1 MYLGVILILF
11 EAKMMREIIK
21 KAIFEKLKLKF
32 IYKGYNR
39 IFEPHVFGMT
49 ITTNKDFIRGW
60 QSGGSSSKKDVPGW
74 KMFYLEYIEKIELM
88 EEHFIPQET
97 KHDIS
102 KDKKEEIY
110 STVKI

>member
-11 EAKMMREIIK
+11 EAKIMREIIK
-21 KAIFEKLKLKF
+21 NAILKKLKLKF

-49 ITTNKDFIRGW
+49 IITSKDFIRGW
-60 QSGGSSSKKDVPGW
+60 QSGGGSSKKDVPGW
-74 KMFYLEYIEKIELM
+74 KMFYLEYIENIELI
-88 EEHFIPQET
+88 EVHFIPQET
-97 KHDIS
+97 KHDVF
-102 KDKKEEIY
+102 KDKTEEIY